1 MASDW
6 RSTIFAIIFALSM
19 GGEVLA
25 QETAP
30 QPEYKLKAFF
40 LYNFAVY
47 TEWPSLPAEAIDF
60 CILGKDPFGFWLD
73 EIEHKTAQKRAIHI
87 RRLGENADTK
97 GCHLLFVPATEKD
110 AYHRLAA
117 TIAQQATLT
126 VTDAQQM
133 DEKWPM
139 IMITMIP
146 EGTRFTFDIN
156 QSAAKTAG
164 LSFSSKLLRLARK
177 VK

>member
-1 MASDW
+1 M
-6 RSTIFAIIFALSM
+6 
-19 GGEVLA
+19 
-25 QETAP
+25 
-30 QPEYKLKAFF
+30 
-40 LYNFAVY
+40 
-47 TEWPSLPAEAIDF
+47 
-60 CILGKDPFGFWLD
+60 
-73 EIEHKTAQKRAIHI
+73 
-87 RRLGENADTK
+87 
-97 GCHLLFVPATEKD
+97 LFVPATEKD

-146 EGTRFTFDIN
+146 EGGRFTFDIN
-156 QSAAKTAG
+156 QSAAKIAG